1 VKCSVAM
8 KVAGL
13 GAASALACAPAIDI
27 SPALPTPVVAFT
39 FPSTTPPTASSTL
52 DTVLVTTPKP
62 QSVASLLSDEDSVQ
76 YMAAINVIASPD
88 IHPSAPAAPS
98 SKLDEP
104 VTLGSII
111 SYRFGESEP
120 VVTCTV
126 LRACVIELEV
136 AEALVDDPIA
146 GDQARWI
153 ITTARAGK
161 GGASTLVI
169 VKPKACE
176 VTTNLVLSTDRRIYD
191 LDLDSPPCPARATN
205 PKRAYTRHIR
215 FSYPNESNGFTG
227 SPAPESTLTEIADS
241 VPRKPGEL
249 HGVEK
254 SNRSD
259 TAWNT
264 QYRVV
269 RDSRGPFG
277 FLGRKHAVFPWQ
289 PTRIADDGAHIY
301 VSLPPLA
308 RKYPSPVL
316 YALEDDDSRTI
327 VNYNLR
333 DSVIVTDRLF
343 KRGVLV
349 IPSGEEEQT
358 LVFENRAWYDP
369 PQRSEKR

>member
-1 VKCSVAM
+1 MKHSAATTVA
-8 KVAGL
+8 L
-13 GAASALACAPAIDI
+13 GAAGAMACASALDI
-27 SPALPTPVVAFT
+27 PPTLAAPVVT
-39 FPSTTPPTASSTL
+39 SI
-52 DTVLVTTPKP
+52 
-62 QSVASLLSDEDSVQ
+62 VASGSHPAPSLAVDTLPIAGPGPRSVSRLLNDGDDSVQ
-76 YMAAINVIASPD
+76 YMAAINVIASPESP
-88 IHPSAPAAPS
+88 HSAPTPTS
-98 SKLDEP
+98 VKRDER
-104 VTLGSII
+104 VTLGSIA

-120 VVTCTV
+120 VLTCTV
-126 LRACVIELEV
+126 LRACVIELET

-153 ITTARAGK
+153 ITTARTGK

-169 VKPKACE
+169 VKPKACD

-191 LDLDSPPCPARATN
+191 LDLDSPPCSARATN

-215 FSYPNESNGFTG
+215 FSYPNDSNGLTG
-227 SPAPESTLTEIADS
+227 SPPPESTLAEIADS
-241 VPRKPGEL
+241 VPQKSPEL
-249 HGVEK
+249 PGVE
-254 SNRSD
+254 SANRPD

-277 FLGRKHAVFPWQ
+277 LLGRKHAVFPWQ
-289 PTRIADDGAHIY
+289 PTRIADDGAHVY

-308 RKYPSPVL
+308 QKYPSPVL

-358 LVFENRAWYDP
+358 LVFENRAWYDAP
-369 PQRSEKR
+369 HSSEK